1 MEDQVAP
8 DLRSRAVTA
17 LAWTYGGSVVRMGLQ
32 FLAGILLA
40 RLLGPAPFGMIAAA
54 WALIG
59 VAGQFADCGFG
70 AALVQSGELNALQIR
85 FAFTVQTLLGLALS
99 GAMALASGAL
109 AGWLGNPALAGVL
122 RALSLVVALQAAGQ
136 TAVSLLRRALDL
148 RALQLAQLAG
158 TLAGYGG
165 VALPMAIHGYGV
177 GSLVAGQLT
186 QSAVTTILAY
196 INVRHSVLPSISREG
211 AGLFRFGITA
221 TATNLVNWLLAGV
234 DTVAMTRYFGAVAC
248 GWLNR
253 AQALALGPGGQ
264 VAQGLQSVLFP
275 AYSQRTKEPAI
286 LRRVYLASL
295 AGLTLVLLPAG
306 VIGAVA
312 ARTIVRGLYGAAW
325 DPAAGLLVPLAL
337 AMPVHC
343 AMSLN
348 GPLLW
353 ALGRVSEELKVQ
365 AGVLLLFAI
374 SLMGAGRLT
383 ATALAWTVLLVYVV
397 RCGVMM
403 ERTLAVSGVRRRDC
417 AKALLGPAAIAAFAS
432 VVTIAADA
440 LSAAWPPQLRLGFVL
455 VSSTVLTA
463 GAAIGCGSWLLT
475 PEIRALWRSCLERLP
490 GVGRVLPAPRREA
503 WGDAL

>member
-17 LAWTYGGSVVRMGLQ
+17 LAWTYGASVVRLAVQ
-32 FLAGILLA
+32 FLAGIPLA
-40 RLLGPAPFGMIAAA
+40 RLLGPAPFGTIAAA

-70 AALVQSGELNALQIR
+70 AALVQRGELTRLQIR
-85 FAFTVQTLLGLALS
+85 FAFTVQTLLGLAL
-99 GAMALASGAL
+99 GGGMALASGAL
-109 AGWLGNPALAGVL
+109 AGWLGNPSLAGVL
-122 RALSLVVALQAAGQ
+122 RALSLVVAVQAAGQ

-148 RALQLAQLAG
+148 RTIQLAQLAG
-158 TLAGYGG
+158 TLAGYGA

-177 GSLVAGQLT
+177 ASLVVGQLT

-196 INVRHSVLPSISREG
+196 TKVRHPLLPSISREG
-211 AGLFRFGITA
+211 AGLFPFGMAA
-221 TATNLVNWLLAGV
+221 TATNLVNWLLAGL
-234 DTVAMTRYFGAVAC
+234 DTVAMTRYFGPVAC

-253 AQALALGPGGQ
+253 AQVLALGPGGQ
-264 VAQGLQSVLFP
+264 VAQGLQGILFP
-275 AYSQRTKEPAI
+275 AYSRRTKEPAI
-286 LRRVYLASL
+286 LRQVYLASL

-312 ARTIVRGLYGAAW
+312 ARTIVSGLYGDAW
-325 DPAAGLLVPLAL
+325 GPAAALLVPLAL

-353 ALGRVSEELKVQ
+353 ALGRVGEELKVQ
-365 AGVLLLFAI
+365 SGVLLLFGI
-374 SLMGAGRLT
+374 SLMGAGCLT
-383 ATALAWTVLLVYVV
+383 ATALAWTVLLVYLV
-397 RCGVMM
+397 RCGAMI
-403 ERTLAVSGVRRRDC
+403 ERTLAVSGVRFCDC
-417 AKALLGPAAIAAFAS
+417 AKALLGPAAIAVFAG
-432 VVTIAADA
+432 VVTIAADGF
-440 LSAAWPPQLRLGFVL
+440 SAAWPPQLRLGFVL
-455 VSSTVLTA
+455 VSSTVLTG
-463 GAAIGCGSWLLT
+463 GATIGCGSWFLT
-475 PEIRALWRSCLERLP
+475 PEIRALWRSCLDRLP